1 MKPISKSKIQTSVG
15 TMEYALSGEGS
26 PAVILINGGSGPI
39 EGWMR
44 TFHEMAGHTRTLAY
58 NRLGVGGSAKPDR
71 PQDGRTIVA
80 TLRELLQK
88 LGISPPYVLVGH
100 SLGGLYANLFA
111 RLHPDEIAG
120 VVLLEA
126 SHPEDLIINQT
137 QGAVV
142 KGLNRMLGMFDRFF
156 PDRQWSE
163 THFVEETAKQIAA
176 AGPFPDVPLIVLSG
190 GKRPPMMPEDAFA
203 IRQRNQLDYARMNGR
218 GEQRIAFGSGHF
230 PQMTEPET
238 VRQAVA
244 DCVAAAR
251 ELSRTPQ

>member
-1 MKPISKSKIQTSVG
+1 MKPIVKSKLQTSAG
-15 TMEYALSGEGS
+15 TIEYALSGEGS

-44 TFHEMAGHTRTLAY
+44 TFHEMAGQTRTLAY

-71 PQDGRTIVA
+71 PQDGQTIVS

-111 RLHPDEIAG
+111 RLHPEEIVG

-126 SHPEDLIINQT
+126 SHPEDLVINQT

-142 KGLNRMLGMFDRFF
+142 KGLNRVLGMFDRFF
-156 PDRQWSE
+156 PERQWSE
-163 THFVEETAKQIAA
+163 THFVDETAKQIAA

-190 GKRPPMMPEDAFA
+190 GKRPPMMPEAAYA
-203 IRQRNQLDYARMNGR
+203 IRQRNQLDYARMNSHGQ
-218 GEQRIAFGSGHF
+218 QRIAFGSGHF
-230 PQMTEPET
+230 PQMTEPEA
-238 VRQAVA
+238 VRKAVA
-244 DCVAAAR
+244 DCVEAAR
-251 ELSRTPQ
+251 DRSRTPH